1 MNEKN
6 GRDRKEQK
14 KVTFTSFEAHQ
25 IQNNNNNN
33 RVKAM
38 YNMLES
44 VVAAVEIQKF
54 HVMSLRGLG

>member
-14 KVTFTSFEAHQ
+14 KVTFISCEAHQ
-25 IQNNNNNN
+25 IQNNNNKN

-38 YNMLES
+38 YK
-44 VVAAVEIQKF
+44 V
-54 HVMSLRGLG
+54 